1 LAPAHSFHF
10 RVGWYRG
17 ARGGDGR
24 LDEQGA
30 LMYHASTLSGLG
42 AVRLPFSG
50 TTGSGAASLSA
61 ADLTADARNLPQ
73 NCSNGGG
80 AIPRDL
86 PADGETCF
94 MAQFPFIG
102 RKVYGCAS
110 MVAEGGFGD
119 PYVGCEPVILKGGGG
134 FDFFTPLAASAQLLH
149 ARLFFSDWC
158 EGAKCTTLLHD
169 TRLRR
174 CRARCPMASSSGLL
188 SYWACR
194 RGGLYGRGGNWHGR
208 NYSRDGSGAR
218 GPVIG
223 AAIVGVTILVTVLL
237 RSGCGQTCVV
247 TSQWANEAEP
257 LLSKNVLAYFET
269 PAPRTRSQQN
279 AALNNFDVVW
289 AALQQRCSQGGLGV
303 AGQNCIAD
311 RQAGACKW
319 RQRAD
324 SPLLSIPGQPQTGAC
339 WNWFSGYRD
348 PIANDPNV
356 VDDRSPFSQAGAA
369 VESFFGGPGGAPG
382 PGGISPLM
390 LAVGL
395 GLIVAAG
402 VALA

>member
-1 LAPAHSFHF
+1 MYVTGAMLEQRQFCRWRPAALEMAVSDRGLGDAAQGVQMGSSIGTPVVTGLLAAHAASTAAATGTAASILGMAPA
-10 RVGWYRG
+10 
-17 ARGGDGR
+17 
-24 LDEQGA
+24 L
-30 LMYHASTLSGLG
+30 
-42 AVRLPFSG
+42 AV
-50 TTGSGAASLSA
+50 
-61 ADLTADARNLPQ
+61 
-73 NCSNGGG
+73 
-80 AIPRDL
+80 
-86 PADGETCF
+86 
-94 MAQFPFIG
+94 
-102 RKVYGCAS
+102 
-110 MVAEGGFGD
+110 
-119 PYVGCEPVILKGGGG
+119 
-134 FDFFTPLAASAQLLH
+134 
-149 ARLFFSDWC
+149 
-158 EGAKCTTLLHD
+158 
-169 TRLRR
+169 
-174 CRARCPMASSSGLL
+174 
-188 SYWACR
+188 
-194 RGGLYGRGGNWHGR
+194 
-208 NYSRDGSGAR
+208 
-218 GPVIG
+218 PVIG

-289 AALQQRCSQGGLGV
+289 AALQQRCSQAGLGV

-339 WNWFSGYRD
+339 WNWYSGYRD

-356 VDDRSPFSQAGAA
+356 VDDPSPFARVGTA
-369 VESFFGGPGGAPG
+369 VESIFGGPGGAPG

-395 GLIVAAG
+395 GLVVAAG

>member
-1 LAPAHSFHF
+1 MYVTGAIDQRQFCRWRPGALEMAVSDRGLGDAAQGVQLGSSIGTPVVTGLLAAHAASTAAATGSAASILGMAPA
-10 RVGWYRG
+10 V
-17 ARGGDGR
+17 
-24 LDEQGA
+24 
-30 LMYHASTLSGLG
+30 
-42 AVRLPFSG
+42 AV
-50 TTGSGAASLSA
+50 
-61 ADLTADARNLPQ
+61 
-73 NCSNGGG
+73 
-80 AIPRDL
+80 
-86 PADGETCF
+86 
-94 MAQFPFIG
+94 
-102 RKVYGCAS
+102 
-110 MVAEGGFGD
+110 
-119 PYVGCEPVILKGGGG
+119 
-134 FDFFTPLAASAQLLH
+134 
-149 ARLFFSDWC
+149 
-158 EGAKCTTLLHD
+158 
-169 TRLRR
+169 
-174 CRARCPMASSSGLL
+174 
-188 SYWACR
+188 
-194 RGGLYGRGGNWHGR
+194 
-208 NYSRDGSGAR
+208 
-218 GPVIG
+218 PVIG
-223 AAIVGVTILVTVLL
+223 AAIVGVTILITVLL

-269 PAPRTRSQQN
+269 QGPRTRSQQN

-324 SPLLSIPGQPQTGAC
+324 SPLLSIPGQPQPGAC

-356 VDDRSPFSQAGAA
+356 VDDPSPFSQAGAA

-395 GLIVAAG
+395 GLVVAAG